1 MVQENIILA
10 TLSKHKDLLKQYCV
24 KRIGVFGSHARQTA
38 HVDSDIDLLVEFET
52 PSFDNFMDLTFSLEE
67 IFQRKVDLITSR
79 SLSPYIKPYV
89 DKEIHWYEG

>member
-1 MVQENIILA
+1 VYGSRKYNIG
-10 TLSKHKDLLKQYCV
+10 DLKQTQ
-24 KRIGVFGSHARQTA
+24 GSAKTV